1 MWVAVD
7 GAPGHSWLMNEIA
20 AGEDHLVY
28 AARIMLNLKSRMCEF
43 ERNKA
48 SNVFLDI
55 AARASR
61 CAAIL
66 KSEGNPK

>member
-1 MWVAVD
+1 MDEMAV
-7 GAPGHSWLMNEIA
+7 GG
-20 AGEDHLVY
+20 DHLVY
-28 AARIMLNLKSRMCEF
+28 AARIMLKFKSTMSEF

-48 SNVFLDI
+48 SHAFLNI